1 MTNKRTFF
9 QNIFKQYTLE
19 ISEPT
24 TFTRLFSMNISRFKT
39 AMILLIFSLILTVL
53 IAVLVVFTPLK
64 TLIPGYPSDKTR
76 WEMKRNAVRADS
88 LLKEIE
94 RKDRFFRGIKNI
106 ITGKD
111 FDNIASDS
119 SKSESVF
126 KGEKIEFSRSN
137 DDSIFRANYE
147 AKEKYNLHTLS
158 YKKTKTIDKILFYPP
173 MQGIVSTR
181 FSRKN
186 KHFGVDVIGN
196 ENSRVSAVLE
206 GVVVFAGWTLDAG
219 YVLQIQHDNNL
230 ISVYKHNAKLLK
242 KEGDSIKTGEAIA
255 LLGNSGELTSGP
267 HLHFEIW
274 QKGKALN
281 PENYIK
287 FQSLKK

>member
-1 MTNKRTFF
+1 MANKGTFF

-39 AMILLIFSLILTVL
+39 AVILLVFSLILTVL
-53 IAVLVVFTPLK
+53 IGILVVFTPVK

-76 WEMKRNAVRADS
+76 LEMKRNAVRADS

-119 SKSESVF
+119 SKSEAIP
-126 KGEKIEFSRSN
+126 KGESVGFSRLHN
-137 DDSIFRANYE
+137 DSLFRANYE
-147 AKEKYNLHTLS
+147 AKEKYNLQVVPN
-158 YKKTKTIDKILFYPP
+158 KKTKTIDNILFYTPLR
-173 MQGIVSTR
+173 GIISTK
-181 FSRKN
+181 FSIKK
-186 KHFGVDVIGN
+186 KHFGIDIIGK
-196 ENSRVSAVLE
+196 ENSRVSAVL
-206 GVVVFAGWTLDAG
+206 GGTVVFAGWTLDAG
-219 YVLQIQHDNNL
+219 YVLQIQHNNNL

-242 KEGDSIKTGEAIA
+242 KEGTIVKTGEAIA

-274 QKGKALN
+274 HNGKALN